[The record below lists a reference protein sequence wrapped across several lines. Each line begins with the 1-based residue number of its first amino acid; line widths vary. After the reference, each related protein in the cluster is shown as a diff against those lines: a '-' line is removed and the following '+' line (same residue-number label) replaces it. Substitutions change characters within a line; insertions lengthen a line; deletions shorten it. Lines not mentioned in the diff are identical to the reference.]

1 MATQSIV
8 RGTINER
15 GPHRPAV
22 PATACRTRRRR
33 AAPRCTN
40 ESGFSNTLKTFAL
53 LAALG
58 GLLVFVGGLLGG
70 RGGMVIAL
78 VFAVAMNGFVYWKSD
93 TLALK
98 ANGAREL
105 APRRAAAPPRDRR
118 DLAARAGLP
127 MPRLYIIDRPEPN
140 AFATGRDPE
149 HAAVAVTTGIL
160 ELMDERQL
168 AGVLAHELSHVKN
181 RDTLVGTIAATI
193 GGAISFIAQMAQFQM
208 IFGGGRDDNGGGMLG
223 ALVAI
228 ILAPIA
234 ALIIQLAVSRGRE
247 YGADASGAALTGDPE
262 GLAQALERLEAAN
275 SQNGLRAR
283 LSAFAAATAGAA
295 PAPAPAPAAN
305 PAFAHL
311 YIVNPLSGR
320 SIGGLFSTHPPVAER
335 VARLRA
341 MAQGRLPPGGLTFA
355 GSCDQYQNQ
364 SARGLRA
371 TG

>member
-1 MATQSIV
+1 MSSL
-8 RGTINER
+8 G
-15 GPHRPAV
+15 
-22 PATACRTRRRR
+22 
-33 AAPRCTN
+33 
-40 ESGFSNTLKTFAL
+40 NTVKTFTL

-78 VFAVAMNGFVYWKSD
+78 LFAVAMNGLVYWKSD
-93 TLALK
+93 SLALR

-105 APRRAAAPPRDRR
+105 KPGELPRFRSIVSS
-118 DLAARAGLP
+118 LAARAGLP

-140 AFATGRDPE
+140 AFATGRNPE

-160 ELMDERQL
+160 DLMDGRQL
-168 AGVLAHELSHVKN
+168 TGVLAHELSHVKN

-208 IFGGGRDDNGGGMLG
+208 IFGGRDDRQGGGFG
-223 ALVAI
+223 ALIAI

-262 GLAQALERLEAAN
+262 GLAEALERLEGATK
-275 SQNGLRAR
+275 QRGILAR
-283 LSAFAAATAGAA
+283 LGRRGYGPSQAPT
-295 PAPAPAPAAN
+295 PAPAPALN

-320 SIGGLFSTHPPVAER
+320 DLGGLFSTHPPIEER
-335 VARLRA
+335 VERLRS
-341 MAQGRLPPGGLTFA
+341 MSRQRGR
-355 GSCDQYQNQ
+355 
-364 SARGLRA
+364 SAA
-371 TG
+371 